1 MAMIMNK
8 KVVLLF
14 TIVVFIFCEL
24 LRGQSTKLYF
34 NKNDNVLLIFPHQCI
49 DNNTL
54 VNYDS
59 MYYFNDTLFLLF
71 PDERKRLEDCEGGY
85 ELQGVLFKKK
95 SFVLDL
101 KYKVFSNYICIQTN
115 GTIILLKKSR
125 KNKFRQ
131 IFISNYLVGI

>member
-8 KVVLLF
+8 KFVLFF
-14 TIVVFIFCEL
+14 TIVVFIFCGL

-34 NKNDNVLLIFPHQCI
+34 NKTDNVLLIFPHQCI
-49 DNNTL
+49 EKNNIL

-71 PDERKRLEDCEGGY
+71 PDERERLENCEGGY

-101 KYKVFSNYICIQTN
+101 KHKVSSNFICIQIN
-115 GTIILLKKSR
+115 GTIILLKRSR

-131 IFISNYLVGI
+131 FFIK